1 MAALASDRGLVSLS
15 LPQTKPQLAFSHLVM
30 KVSGAEHRPGAFHSL
45 QMAMESHFK
54 GEIVTV
60 NEPLDWRHTSAF
72 SRQVL
77 EIVQAIPP
85 GQTMTYKDIAVQL
98 GKPGAARAVGRAVSR
113 NPFPLVV
120 PCHRVVG
127 SGGGLGGYRG
137 GIKMKRR
144 LLLLEGVRQIS

>member
-1 MAALASDRGLVSLS
+1 MARGAGTVLSPDRTLFYDVFQISVGWMAALASDRGLVSLS

-60 NEPLDWRHTSAF
+60 NEPLDWRDTSAF

-85 GQTMTYKDIAVQL
+85 GQ
-98 GKPGAARAVGRAVSR
+98 
-113 NPFPLVV
+113 
-120 PCHRVVG
+120 
-127 SGGGLGGYRG
+127 
-137 GIKMKRR
+137 
-144 LLLLEGVRQIS
+144 